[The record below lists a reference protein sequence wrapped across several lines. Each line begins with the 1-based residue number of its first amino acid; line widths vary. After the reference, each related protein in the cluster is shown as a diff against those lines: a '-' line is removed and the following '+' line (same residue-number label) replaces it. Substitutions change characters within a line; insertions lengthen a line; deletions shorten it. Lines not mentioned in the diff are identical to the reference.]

1 MRYYFVFISIV
12 AVWIVGVLIA
22 HFTSLGTDDRLYL
35 YLALMV
41 FTLGMYAIGFSG
53 RKA

>member
-12 AVWIVGVLIA
+12 AVWVVGVIIA
-22 HFTSLGTDDRLYL
+22 HFVSLETSERLLL
-35 YLALMV
+35 YVALMI

-53 RKA
+53 RKV

>member
-12 AVWIVGVLIA
+12 VVWIVGVVIA
-22 HFTSLGTDDRLYL
+22 HFVSLETGDRVLLYI
-35 YLALMV
+35 ALMT

-53 RKA
+53 RKP

>member
-1 MRYYFVFISIV
+1 MFVSIV
-12 AVWIVGVLIA
+12 VVWIVGVVIA
-22 HFTSLGTDDRLYL
+22 HFASLKTDDRLLL
-35 YLALMV
+35 YVALMI

>member
-12 AVWIVGVLIA
+12 AVWIVGVIIA
-22 HFTSLGTDDRLYL
+22 HFVSLGVNDRLLL
-35 YLALMV
+35 YVALMI